1 MRSSMPDSRKTMGL
15 AEAGV
20 RLRLPYQSVHRLL
33 LIGKIRGEKIG
44 SRWAIRV
51 EDVER
56 LVRDREQGN
65 AITMLGT

>member
-1 MRSSMPDSRKTMGL
+1 MLDGKKTMGL

-20 RLRLPYQSVHRLL
+20 QLRLPYQSVHRLL

-44 SRWAIRV
+44 SRWAVRV

-56 LVRDREQGN
+56 LVRDREQGD
-65 AITMLGT
+65 AITVLGT

>member
-1 MRSSMPDSRKTMGL
+1 MPDGKKTMGL

-44 SRWAIRV
+44 SRWAVRV
-51 EDVER
+51 EDVDRLLRER
-56 LVRDREQGN
+56 QRDE
-65 AITMLGT
+65 AMC